1 MAYGVQAKQI
11 SASGVITGNRAYFRK
26 MLAFHSGTPDIVIE
40 FYDRTAAPVGG
51 EPHYDFHIYGKGDH
65 DIDMPNAGILFK
77 TGIYVVVP
85 ANTIVT
91 VFYEDA

>member
-11 SASGVITGNRAYFRK
+11 SVSGLITGDRAYFRK
-26 MLAFHSGTPDIVIE
+26 LLVFHTGSPDIVIE
-40 FYDRTAAPVGG
+40 FYNLDTAPTGG
-51 EPHYDFHIYGKGDH
+51 EPHYHFDAYGKGTH
-65 DIDMPNAGILFK
+65 EIDMPDTGILFK

-85 ANTIVT
+85 ADTTIT